1 VLHLRIASDEFHWV
15 CESHASPKR
24 LDSDGLIFEVI
35 MTHTR
40 RGPQQPTLYKFR
52 ANPEKLAGL
61 AARSYPLIH
70 HQLWQFATC

>member
-1 VLHLRIASDEFHWV
+1 
-15 CESHASPKR
+15 
-24 LDSDGLIFEVI
+24 